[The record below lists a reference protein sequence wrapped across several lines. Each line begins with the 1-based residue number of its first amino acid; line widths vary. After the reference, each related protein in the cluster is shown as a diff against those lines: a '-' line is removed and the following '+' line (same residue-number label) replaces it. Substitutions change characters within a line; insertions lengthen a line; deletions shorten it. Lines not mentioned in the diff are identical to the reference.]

1 MTPIDRPLGPLLID
15 LEGPTL
21 QAWERRRLE
30 HPAVGGVI
38 LFARNCQTAAQVRAL
53 CTEIHGLR
61 NPPLLIAI
69 DQEGG
74 RVQRLREGV
83 TPFPPQASLGRLAE
97 REGLPKAVAMARIW
111 GELLAWELRELGI
124 DVDFTPCVDLD
135 RGISSVIGDRAL
147 HHDPEVVSALACALW
162 AGLQQQGIAGV
173 AKHFP
178 GHGGVTAD
186 SHCELPEDRRSLDAL
201 QEDLRPFRALIAA
214 GIPAIMTAHVR
225 YPAVDDLPASFSP
238 RWLTQ
243 ILRQELGFT
252 GVLIS
257 DDLSMGATLGLGSME
272 QRVDAALAAG
282 CDLLL
287 LCNDPHAVD
296 QALAHL
302 PNPTVPH
309 HPSLLAGKKKGALC
323 AHELTRYRQQIE
335 ELASL

>member
-162 AGLQQQGIAGV
+162 AGLQQQGITGV

-186 SHCELPEDRRSLDAL
+186 SHCELPEDRRSWDAL
-201 QEDLRPFRALIAA
+201 QEDLRPFQRLIAA
-214 GIPAIMTAHVR
+214 RIPAMMTAHVR

-243 ILRQELGFT
+243 ILRHELGFT

-257 DDLSMGATLGLGSME
+257 DDLSMGATLGLGSIE

-287 LCNDPHAVD
+287 LCNDPDAVD

-309 HPSLLAGKKKGALC
+309 HSSLLAGKKGALC
-323 AHELTRYRQQIE
+323 AHELSRYRQQIE